1 MRFLSAEWLDGM
13 ASSMAPAPP
22 DVSVAIHQRVT
33 GGPEGDVEYT
43 IRLAGGTVS
52 VEPGPERP
60 SERGG
65 GPGPADV
72 EIVEDY
78 ETAAAISQGLLSP
91 AAAFAAGRLRLGGP
105 VRSLIEHQEALAA
118 VGERMAALAAAT
130 TY

>member
-1 MRFLSAEWLDGM
+1 MRFLSREWLERM

-33 GGPEGDVEYT
+33 GGPDGDVEYT
-43 IRLAGGTVS
+43 IRLHGGAVS
-52 VEPGPERP
+52 VEPGP
-60 SERGG
+60 GG
-65 GPGPADV
+65 AADV

-78 ETAAAISQGLLSP
+78 ETAAAISKGTLSP
-91 AAAFAAGRLRLGGP
+91 SAAFAAGRLRLGGP

-118 VGERMAALAAAT
+118 AGGGMAALAAAT